1 MNDEKNKIIH
11 SKDEKCDTCNKTNS
25 HENKNDNDD
34 DENYEIINTK
44 FIKKIPKSK
53 GV

>member
-1 MNDEKNKIIH
+1 MNDEKNNNIC
-11 SKDEKCDTCNKTNS
+11 SKNEKCITNDKAFYY
-25 HENKNDNDD
+25 ENKNDNDD

-53 GV
+53 GE